1 MPPRKPLTSY
11 QIPIKIHKITVLL
24 TLAPTDTILTLKQQ
38 ALSAIRQF
46 QLSDPDFELDEPE
59 MERIPPLASI
69 DQFELCKR
77 VRNGRKFTGE
87 YTALGDEESVKAAVT
102 NWEAILI
109 RMKDED
115 GELRPPR
122 VAFPPLLPDE
132 DEDMAPSSPTGE
144 ESSLKRKEPPE

>member
-1 MPPRKPLTSY
+1 VKE
-11 QIPIKIHKITVLL
+11 
-24 TLAPTDTILTLKQQ
+24 Q

-46 QLSDPDFELDEPE
+46 QLADPDFEADEPE
-59 MERIPPLASI
+59 KMPILTST

-87 YTALGDEESVKAAVT
+87 YTALKDRESVKTAVL

-109 RMKDED
+109 RFKDEN
-115 GELRPPR
+115 GELRPVR

-132 DEDMAPSSPTGE
+132 DEDMAPPSPIGE
-144 ESSLKRKEPPE
+144 EPSLKRKEPPE